1 MYWGNLTLAWI
12 QRKIEEFLCYICI
25 SENHIWIINE
35 ICCSKGVFIVIAG
48 IGVIKYREQKIINL
62 VLYCDGRTI
71 ITVGLIRVFDRL
83 NTGEESCCDSNL
95 DLQRS
100 PRNVG
105 L

>member
-1 MYWGNLTLAWI
+1 M
-12 QRKIEEFLCYICI
+12 
-25 SENHIWIINE
+25 
-35 ICCSKGVFIVIAG
+35 IVSIAG

-71 ITVGLIRVFDRL
+71 ITVGLIRVFDRV

-95 DLQRS
+95 DLQRT
-100 PRNVG
+100 PRYVG